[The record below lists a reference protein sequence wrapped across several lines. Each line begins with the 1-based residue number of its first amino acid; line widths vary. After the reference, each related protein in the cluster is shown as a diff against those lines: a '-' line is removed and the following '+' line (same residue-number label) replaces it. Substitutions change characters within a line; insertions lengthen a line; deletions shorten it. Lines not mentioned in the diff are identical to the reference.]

1 MRIFTVILAI
11 LLSSAALAE
20 DLSVRFGKLDIAER
34 VGPTTYRFSF
44 AEEMDKVPLLTL
56 KQGGIYGMEYSAPE
70 DQRIYNS
77 GKGHYSAKRQR
88 NWRGLGFNQKRERS
102 HSYGVQAA
110 KLTKGQLWSHFYS
123 VQR

>member
-56 KQGGIYGMEYSAPE
+56 KQGGIYGMEYSAPDDNE
-70 DQRIYNS
+70 YTIQVKAIIPPNVKETRGDLVSIKKEKDRIVMVFKPQS
-77 GKGHYSAKRQR
+77 SPRD
-88 NWRGLGFNQKRERS
+88 S
-102 HSYGVQAA
+102 C
-110 KLTKGQLWSHFYS
+110 
-123 VQR
+123 